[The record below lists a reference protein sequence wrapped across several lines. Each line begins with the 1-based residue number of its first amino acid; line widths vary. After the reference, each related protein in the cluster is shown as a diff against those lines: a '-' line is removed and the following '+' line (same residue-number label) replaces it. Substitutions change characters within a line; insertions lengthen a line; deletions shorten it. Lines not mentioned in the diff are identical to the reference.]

1 MESIKRNLDAISLLG
16 YVSQDLSS
24 LRRHKLKPTLHPKCV
39 GICDVGY
46 SDTKQLFGEDINQ
59 SLVRAKEVG
68 GLHKQF
74 QHETY

>member
-1 MESIKRNLDAISLLG
+1 MESIKRDFDGISLLSH
-16 YVSQDLSS
+16 VSRDLSS
-24 LRRHKLKPTLHPKCV
+24 LRRHKLKPTLYPRYA
-39 GICDVGY
+39 GICELEY
-46 SDTKQLFGEDINQ
+46 SHTKQFFGEDINQ